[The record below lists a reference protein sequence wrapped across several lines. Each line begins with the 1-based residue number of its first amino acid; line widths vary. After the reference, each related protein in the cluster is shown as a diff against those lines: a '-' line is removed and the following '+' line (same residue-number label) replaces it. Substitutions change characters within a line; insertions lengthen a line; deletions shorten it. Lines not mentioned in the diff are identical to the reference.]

1 MGGWP
6 LISVITPTWQRHA
19 ELTTTCMPSVRNQT
33 YPGEI
38 EHVIVSDGPDP
49 GLAAAMIRSG
59 RPGRRVSLVL
69 GELASHDP
77 AIRWGYRAKLRGV
90 QLATGS
96 LVAWLDDD
104 NTFRPAHLHRLARL
118 LRDHPEAGFAYSRI
132 EMHHAHRS
140 VIVGSDPPMFGG
152 IDTSAILHRRE
163 ILDVATWQTGV
174 PADDWD
180 LVERWMKAGVTWA
193 CDPQIT
199 ADYYYR
205 DCKYPSPPITREVR
219 F

>member
-1 MGGWP
+1 VSDWP

-19 ELTTTCMPSVRNQT
+19 DLTGQCMPSVRAQT

-49 GLAAAMIRSG
+49 GLAAAMIGSERH
-59 RPGRRVSLVL
+59 GRRISLVL
-69 GELASHDP
+69 SELGSHDP
-77 AIRWGYRAKLRGV
+77 AIRWGYRAKLRGI
-90 QLATGS
+90 QLAHGE

-118 LRDHPEAGFAYSRI
+118 LRDRPDAGFAYSRI
-132 EMHHAHRS
+132 EMHHHHRS
-140 VIVGSDPPMFGG
+140 FIAGSDPPVYGG
-152 IDTSAILHRRE
+152 IDTSAILHRRRL
-163 ILDVATWQTGV
+163 LDIATWRTGV

-180 LVERWMKAGVTWA
+180 LVERWMKTGVTWVL
-193 CDPQIT
+193 DPKIT

-205 DCKYPSPPITREVR
+205 DWKYPPALATREVS